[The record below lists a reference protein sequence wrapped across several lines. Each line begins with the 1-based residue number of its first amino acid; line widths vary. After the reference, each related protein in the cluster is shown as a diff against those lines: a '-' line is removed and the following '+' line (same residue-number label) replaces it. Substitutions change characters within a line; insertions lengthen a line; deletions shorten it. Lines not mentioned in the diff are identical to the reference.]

1 MKRYKIAVFPLVAA
15 LVLVGVLLG
24 TKDYTTVEADF
35 FSLGYTVTWSPQS
48 RSFDEAVWLA
58 VTEMAALEENLPDEV
73 ENFRVAVLSSD
84 DAYPV
89 VYLDFNRANLALL
102 KSGEI
107 PPELFIREYVG
118 IN

>member
-1 MKRYKIAVFPLVAA
+1 MRKYKIVILPLVAA

-24 TKDYTTVEADF
+24 TKDYSTIEADF

-48 RSFDEAVWLA
+48 RSFDEAIWLA
-58 VTEMAALEENLPDEV
+58 VTEMAQLEENLPPEV
-73 ENFRVAVLSSD
+73 ENFRVAVLASSD
-84 DAYPV
+84 DYPV
-89 VYLDFNRANLALL
+89 VYLDFDRANLQLL
-102 KSGEI
+102 KTGEI